1 MVKRAGVAQSWN
13 GYSSRK
19 HCGLGVRASVKLVAA
34 VSQYITVK
42 ITLWN
47 IAMAT
52 AREPWAAD
60 PQAPTASAAF

>member
-1 MVKRAGVAQSWN
+1 MAQSWN

-19 HCGLGVRASVKLVAA
+19 HCGLGVRASVQLVAA

-47 IAMAT
+47 IAMDT
-52 AREPWAAD
+52 AQEEWAAD
-60 PQAPTASAAF
+60 PQAATVRGALQPLLS